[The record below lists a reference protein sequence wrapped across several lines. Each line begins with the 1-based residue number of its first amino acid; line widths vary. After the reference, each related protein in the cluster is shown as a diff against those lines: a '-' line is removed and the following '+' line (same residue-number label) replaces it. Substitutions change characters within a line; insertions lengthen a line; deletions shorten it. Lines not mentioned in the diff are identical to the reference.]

1 MPRPNRL
8 EGDVEITGNL
18 TLGGNLTPGPSRS
31 NLIQEDLAV
40 YPIPFTSLRVHDA
53 LQTVLPGTSAS
64 DDLGLYGGTFGT
76 SQPLVRTADLKAAG
90 ATTLYARTQVQLPV
104 EYVAGQT
111 VTLSITGGMVT
122 TVAGV
127 TATVDAE
134 VFKVGKDNTLGS
146 DICATSAQSINSLTH
161 AAKSFTITPT
171 LLNPGDVLD
180 IRIAVA
186 VNDAATATA
195 VIAALGGIDLLCDI
209 KG

>member
-1 MPRPNRL
+1 MSVSL
-8 EGDVEITGNL
+8 KVDGDAEI
-18 TLGGNLTPGPSRS
+18 GGNLRVGGTVGPFSRS
-31 NLIQEDLAV
+31 TLRQDDLLV
-40 YPIPFTSLRVHDA
+40 YPISLTDFRVHDA
-53 LQTVLPGTSAS
+53 LQTVLPGTSAT

-76 SQPLVRTADLKAAG
+76 SQPLIRTYDVKAVG
-90 ATTLYARTQVQLPV
+90 AVTLYARAQVILPA
-104 EYVAGQT
+104 EYVAGESA
-111 VTLSITGGMVT
+111 TLRITGGMVT

-134 VFKVGKDNTLGS
+134 AFKVGKDNTLGS
-146 DICATSAQSINSLTH
+146 DLCATALQTINSLTH
-161 AAKSFTITPT
+161 AAKSFTITAT

-195 VIAALGGIDLLCDI
+195 VIAALGGIDMLLDV